1 MLLLYNNLQSYALE
15 LKRHMETTEHTSRTR
30 RRECFA
36 LERER
41 ESVCVFCFFFVGE
54 KQQHSL
60 NKQFGLYNSP

>member
-41 ESVCVFCFFFVGE
+41 AFAFSGFFFVGE